1 MKARVQ
7 SHINQQN
14 PKPRGG
20 QHLAAYLGMG
30 Q

>member
-14 PKPRGG
+14 PKPTGG
-20 QHLAAYLGMG
+20 QHPTVYLGMG
-30 Q
+30 

>member
-7 SHINQQN
+7 SHLNQQN

-20 QHLAAYLGMG
+20 QHPTVYLGMG

>member
-20 QHLAAYLGMG
+20 QHPTVYLGMG
-30 Q
+30 